1 MANKK
6 HSNARVPKYDMYW
19 VAAKDPFDPCP
30 VYKVMEKHDIFDQR
44 AWDEG
49 RYFLS
54 REEAMADVDRRRG
67 KVMRLRQSQYAKKH
81 SLKNKVKL

>member
-1 MANKK
+1 MTNKK
-6 HSNARVPKYDMYW
+6 HSNVRVPKYDMYW
-19 VAAKDPFDPCP
+19 VAAKDPFDPRP
-30 VYKVMEKHDIFDQR
+30 VYKAQEKHDTFDQR

-54 REEAMADVDRRRG
+54 RDEAMADVVRRRG

-81 SLKNKVKL
+81 SLKKKVKL